1 MKKRI
6 CLLLILSRYT
16 DISLLKKHLLFLL
29 KNTEY
34 INTKL
39 FNSICQYANKL
50 VEILFTVIKKSRMNK
65 CLMT

>member
-6 CLLLILSRYT
+6 YLLLILSRYT

-29 KNTEY
+29 KDTEY

-39 FNSICQYANKL
+39 FDSICQYVNKL

>member
-6 CLLLILSRYT
+6 YLLLILSRYT
-16 DISLLKKHLLFLL
+16 GISLLKKHLLFLL
-29 KNTEY
+29 KDTEY

-39 FNSICQYANKL
+39 FDSICQYVNKL

>member
-1 MKKRI
+1 MKERI
-6 CLLLILSRYT
+6 YLLLILSRYT
-16 DISLLKKHLLFLL
+16 GISLLKKHLLFLL
-29 KNTEY
+29 KDTEY

-39 FNSICQYANKL
+39 FDSICQYVNKL